1 MAGFRQPGDLGRYVA
16 FNDPGQPGA
25 GFSSYEEYLNAG
37 NKPFNTSGILQPA
50 TLSGISSGLRRN
62 DGSIVEGT
70 TGNLP
75 TTVNNQSMNRGP
87 STNSIFAMIPEQ
99 GPLGPGLVG
108 GTTPQT
114 GINLP
119 GNRGTPMGGNFTLT
133 GMAQQPVQQPLYD
146 QNNIRLGDQRYGTP
160 LGAPQATNS
169 APFLGRPVLSQTSQL
184 SQLNQP
190 TTQMPSS
197 PVGQPTRPAEGLTLA
212 GMAQQ
217 PVQQPIQQPMQN
229 PLGGGLSSL
238 NQQPQ
243 QMNGGIR
250 SLLDSYIGNYI
261 NNYFKNALR

>member
-133 GMAQQPVQQPLYD
+133 
-146 QNNIRLGDQRYGTP
+146 
-160 LGAPQATNS
+160 
-169 APFLGRPVLSQTSQL
+169 F
-184 SQLNQP
+184 
-190 TTQMPSS
+190 
-197 PVGQPTRPAEGLTLA
+197 
-212 GMAQQ
+212 
-217 PVQQPIQQPMQN
+217 
-229 PLGGGLSSL
+229 GGGLSSL